1 MRQALKTAQRI
12 SSNFGELCAFLFFL
26 IYNQSR
32 SKIKK
37 KKKKMVIH
45 SVISTPKYFAYLCTH
60 SARSICLCCFK
71 NTHSKQMQVPGLSG
85 ILSIT
90 NKTITQLL
98 ALKSPRGGRK
108 SCEFTNREI
117 I

>member
-37 KKKKMVIH
+37 KKKKNGYSFCNFYSKIFCLFVYSQCKVYMPVLFQKYTQQTNASPWSLRNSQYNKQDYH
-45 SVISTPKYFAYLCTH
+45 PALGFKISK
-60 SARSICLCCFK
+60 
-71 NTHSKQMQVPGLSG
+71 
-85 ILSIT
+85 
-90 NKTITQLL
+90 
-98 ALKSPRGGRK
+98 GREEK
-108 SCEFTNREI
+108 L
-117 I
+117 